1 MINVTQESEN
11 TFTIE
16 WDHEDPGESI
26 FNSFT
31 EQDFIEVLKY
41 YAERSLSIDK
51 YSKQSREES
60 QETNYYNSES
70 EGKDWN
76 IYHKTD
82 EASYKE
88 QEIKV
93 MNSRKLDMFPWVE
106 TFPYFMKDETENKKC
121 WFTCEEHATKYIRRY
136 NCKYKLYLYTGTKG

>member
-60 QETNYYNSES
+60 QETNYYDSES
-70 EGKDWN
+70 EGKEHKLSSQEIYEAAFRNTSYDE

-82 EASYKE
+82 EAS
-88 QEIKV
+88 
-93 MNSRKLDMFPWVE
+93 
-106 TFPYFMKDETENKKC
+106 
-121 WFTCEEHATKYIRRY
+121 
-136 NCKYKLYLYTGTKG
+136 

>member
-16 WDHEDPGESI
+16 WDPEDPGESI

-51 YSKQSREES
+51 YSKQFREES
-60 QETNYYNSES
+60 QETNYNDE
-70 EGKDWN
+70 
-76 IYHKTD
+76 IYHKD
-82 EASYKE
+82 NNEA
-88 QEIKV
+88 
-93 MNSRKLDMFPWVE
+93 N
-106 TFPYFMKDETENKKC
+106 
-121 WFTCEEHATKYIRRY
+121 
-136 NCKYKLYLYTGTKG
+136 